1 MEPFEVAALI
11 KDAFP
16 TDISNITEFRGQVCI
31 TVNKDRIKDIMRHV
45 HDEPGLSFHFLVD
58 LCGVDY
64 MGKKEPRFEVV
75 YHLYSMQH
83 GTHMRLKAAVPE
95 NDLTIDSVVDVWA
108 GANWRERECFDMFGI
123 IFKGH
128 PDLRRLLLPE
138 DWEGYPLR
146 KDYPLKSDLGEK
158 EWSGYKDVVE
168 VAKRN
173 KAYEA
178 H

>member
-1 MEPFEVAALI
+1 MEPYEVVELI
-11 KDAFP
+11 KNAFP
-16 TDISNITEFRGQVCI
+16 SDISNIMEFQGQLCI
-31 TVNKDRIKDIMRHV
+31 TVNKDRIKDILRHL
-45 HDEPGLSFHFLVD
+45 HDEPGLNFHFLVD
-58 LCGVDY
+58 ICGVDY

-83 GTHMRLKAAVPE
+83 GNHLRLKAVVPE

-123 IFKGH
+123 MFKGH
-128 PDLRRLLLPE
+128 PDPRRLLMPE

-158 EWSGYKDVVE
+158 EWSGYKEVVE

-173 KAYEA
+173 KACEA
-178 H
+178 R